1 MGLDQA
7 LPVQY
12 AKWLWQ
18 TVHLN
23 LGTSITQQRPVLTL
37 VWQAFLN
44 TLLLATAAA
53 VIAAVVGLVL
63 GITAALRQSHPADR
77 GFYGSGLP
85 RHVHPQL
92 LAGVG
97 HDRRFF
103 CRSSPVALGRGDER
117 NRRRGPVDVLKHLA
131 LPAIAVAAAPA
142 GIIARSVRASLL
154 DIMRLDFVVA
164 LRASG
169 LREVAIVRGHV
180 VRNALPA
187 IVTVMGLQMGYLL
200 AGVAF
205 VEVVFGWPGIGSLL
219 FVSISER
226 DYPVLLG
233 IVLVVSVAFVVLN
246 LLVDLLHA
254 ALDPRVRVERD
265 RTSRPVMVSLSPVER
280 DAHLDWGEFTA
291 RRSVVDRF
299 RHDRLALAAS
309 VLLLALI
316 MICALA
322 PVTAPYSPYKIN
334 PANLFAP
341 PGSPGHLLG
350 TDNEGRDMLSRL
362 IWGGRVSLITGIVP
376 VVIGLV
382 VGGSIGLLAGFKG
395 GATRT
400 TIMRAM
406 DVFLAFPA
414 VLLAIAIAMTLGPG
428 AATSSSHY
436 PWCSSR
442 RSHGSPTAPAP
453 RRVVRSIWRRPRH
466 RALSSRTIIVVQLW
480 KNAAS
485 PPLAYCFSIVG
496 PIIVFAAGLNYLGL
510 GVQPPAPEWG
520 SMLFGMQ
527 SSLLLAPTQ
536 AIIPGAPIAI
546 VALLFDLIGNAVR
559 DVLDPRLV

>member
-1 MGLDQA
+1 
-7 LPVQY
+7 
-12 AKWLWQ
+12 
-18 TVHLN
+18 
-23 LGTSITQQRPVLTL
+23 
-37 VWQAFLN
+37 
-44 TLLLATAAA
+44 
-53 VIAAVVGLVL
+53 
-63 GITAALRQSHPADR
+63 
-77 GFYGSGLP
+77 
-85 RHVHPQL
+85 
-92 LAGVG
+92 
-97 HDRRFF
+97 
-103 CRSSPVALGRGDER
+103 
-117 NRRRGPVDVLKHLA
+117 
-131 LPAIAVAAAPA
+131 
-142 GIIARSVRASLL
+142 
-154 DIMRLDFVVA
+154 
-164 LRASG
+164 
-169 LREVAIVRGHV
+169 
-180 VRNALPA
+180 
-187 IVTVMGLQMGYLL
+187 
-200 AGVAF
+200 
-205 VEVVFGWPGIGSLL
+205 
-219 FVSISER
+219 
-226 DYPVLLG
+226 
-233 IVLVVSVAFVVLN
+233 
-246 LLVDLLHA
+246 
-254 ALDPRVRVERD
+254 
-265 RTSRPVMVSLSPVER
+265 
-280 DAHLDWGEFTA
+280 
-291 RRSVVDRF
+291 
-299 RHDRLALAAS
+299 
-309 VLLLALI
+309 

-428 AATSSSHY
+428 TRNLIIALSVVLIPAVARVTDGASTSACSQEYMEAAKAS
-436 PWCSSR
+436 
-442 RSHGSPTAPAP
+442 GA
-453 RRVVRSIWRRPRH
+453 
-466 RALSSRTIIVVQLW
+466 SSRTIIFVQLW